1 MQRSCTAVKSSTSQ
15 PSGKAINGESEVN
28 RCSVPNAALPRPR
41 AVASAPTAL
50 RACPS
55 LPHIQIVNLRPRP
68 KRLHRVPAAHL
79 TRKRWRAAAGGLAYK
94 FLIYFALWLSAVLSL
109 WNGIKMLTGLV
120 YGGDAALVY
129 RYLPTLKI
137 VDMAYGVLILLCAA
151 LAIYARFMLAQYR
164 RSGPPCLYA
173 LYIATN
179 AADLLYVA
187 ATSLL
192 LGESTLNSQTSSS
205 CVTSVIFLLINI
217 TYFQKRKHLF
227 VN

>member
-1 MQRSCTAVKSSTSQ
+1 MQCPKCGVTAPEGSTFCADCGARLPQ
-15 PSGKAINGESEVN
+15 HAPAPDHEPMHQTEEATPRPSG
-28 RCSVPNAALPRPR
+28 
-41 AVASAPTAL
+41 ASD
-50 RACPS
+50 
-55 LPHIQIVNLRPRP
+55 P
-68 KRLHRVPAAHL
+68 KTL
-79 TRKRWRAAAGGLAYK
+79 AGGGGGLGWYK
-94 FLIYFALWLSAVLSL
+94 FLIYFALWLSAVFSL

-120 YGGDAALVY
+120 YGSDAALVY
-129 RYLPTLKI
+129 SYLPTLKI
-137 VDMAYGVLILLCAA
+137 VDMTYGVLILLCAA
-151 LAIYARFMLAQYR
+151 LAIYARFMLARYR

-205 CVTSVIFLLINI
+205 CVTSIIFLVINI

-227 VN
+227 IN

>member
-1 MQRSCTAVKSSTSQ
+1 MQCPKCGVTAPEGSSFCADCVARLPQ
-15 PSGKAINGESEVN
+15 PSPHPDREPAPQAEET
-28 RCSVPNAALPRPR
+28 APRPSG
-41 AVASAPTAL
+41 ASD
-50 RACPS
+50 
-55 LPHIQIVNLRPRP
+55 P
-68 KRLHRVPAAHL
+68 KTL
-79 TRKRWRAAAGGLAYK
+79 AGGGRGLGWYK

>member
-1 MQRSCTAVKSSTSQ
+1 MQCPKCGVTAPEGSSFCADCGARLPQSSPYPNREPAPQAEETAPR
-15 PSGKAINGESEVN
+15 PSG
-28 RCSVPNAALPRPR
+28 
-41 AVASAPTAL
+41 ASD
-50 RACPS
+50 
-55 LPHIQIVNLRPRP
+55 P
-68 KRLHRVPAAHL
+68 KTL
-79 TRKRWRAAAGGLAYK
+79 AGGGRGLGWYK

-109 WNGIKMLTGLV
+109 WNGIKMLTGLA
-120 YGGDAALVY
+120 YGSDAALVY

-151 LAIYARFMLAQYR
+151 LAIYSRFMLAQYR

-192 LGESTLNSQTSSS
+192 LGESTLNSQTASS
-205 CVTSVIFLLINI
+205 CVTSVIFLIINI